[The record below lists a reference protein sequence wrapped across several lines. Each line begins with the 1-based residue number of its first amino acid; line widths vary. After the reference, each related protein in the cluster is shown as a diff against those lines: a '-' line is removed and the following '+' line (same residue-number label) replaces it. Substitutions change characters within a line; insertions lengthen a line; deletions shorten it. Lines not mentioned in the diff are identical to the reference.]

1 MTETN
6 PASPARVNG
15 AAATHRPG
23 PETAPAET
31 PSPAGAR
38 PSAAPR
44 PMPTV
49 RRIGFDDL
57 AASLRAGVADFGR
70 APRFGLFFGGI
81 YAAGGWLIWWL
92 LAVAE
97 APWLILPIALA
108 FPLVGPFVAVGLYDV
123 SRRLERGET
132 LRWGA
137 VLGVVFEQRRREL
150 GWMAFVVLFI
160 CFVWFYQV
168 RTLTVLFLQNMSFS
182 SVEGFLTVVLTTT
195 TGLAYL
201 AVGAAV
207 GGFLALVLFS
217 TTVVAIPLLLERD
230 RDFITAMIVSV
241 RAVTTNPAPMLAW
254 AAAVTATMIV
264 SILAGFLGLLVALP
278 ILGHATWHLY
288 GRLVE
293 PETGVRQFEI
303 R

>member
-1 MTETN
+1 MTETEP
-6 PASPARVNG
+6 PAPSSP
-15 AAATHRPG
+15 PS
-23 PETAPAET
+23 APAPSAPT
-31 PSPAGAR
+31 PPGAR
-38 PSAAPR
+38 APTGMR
-44 PMPTV
+44 PMPKV

-57 AASLRAGVADFGR
+57 AFALRAGVADFRR
-70 APRFGLFFGGI
+70 APQFGLFFGGI
-81 YAAGGWLIWWL
+81 YAAGGWLFYWL
-92 LAVAE
+92 LAVVE

-123 SRRLERGET
+123 SRRLSRGQR
-132 LRWGA
+132 LSWSA

-195 TGLAYL
+195 SGLAYL
-201 AVGAAV
+201 AVGTGV
-207 GGFLALVLFS
+207 GGFLALTLFS

-230 RDFITAMIVSV
+230 RDFITAMITSIK
-241 RAVTTNPAPMLAW
+241 AVTANPVPMLVW
-254 AAAVTATMIV
+254 AAAVTATMMI

-293 PETGVRQFEI
+293 PEAGAGVGAAP
-303 R
+303 